1 MLIKPYGDTMNDG
14 IVQLSFT
21 LPIADSVMAQ
31 EAARQFVLKLGFDT
45 CQIVYSTT
53 IGPDFTMFVAY
64 ANTNVAVDTDTI
76 HVDYKH
82 MQHCMDYYEINDF
95 IRESIDRKLV
105 VVGACTGTD
114 AHTIGIDVVMNMK
127 GYNQHYGLE
136 RYKMIETHNL
146 GAQVKNEKLIEYAL
160 KVKADVIL
168 VSQIVTQKDIH
179 IKNLTELVELLEADG
194 IRQDFI
200 LIAGGPRMSNKLALE
215 LDYDAGFGQGTYAEH
230 AASFFAKRI
239 AERNAHKT

>member
-1 MLIKPYGDTMNDG
+1 MLIKPYGDTLNDG
-14 IVQLSFT
+14 AVQLSFT
-21 LPIADSVMAQ
+21 LPIKDSPIAT

-45 CQIVYSTT
+45 CQIVDSKS
-53 IGPDFTMFVAY
+53 IGPDFTMFIAY

-76 HVDYKH
+76 RVDDKH
-82 MQHCMDYYEINDF
+82 LQQCMDYYEINDF
-95 IRESIDRKLV
+95 IRESIGRPLI

-114 AHTIGIDVVMNMK
+114 AHTIGIDAVMNMK

-146 GAQVKNEKLIEYAL
+146 GAQVKNEKLIQYAR

-200 LIAGGPRMSNKLALE
+200 LIVGGPRMSNKLAVE
-215 LDYDAGFGQGTYAEH
+215 LGYDAGFGRGTYAEH
-230 AASFFAKRI
+230 VASFFAKRI
-239 AERNAHKT
+239 AERNMHKT

>member
-14 IVQLSFT
+14 AVQLSFT
-21 LPIADSVMAQ
+21 LPIKDSAMAN

-64 ANTNVAVDTDTI
+64 ANTSITVDTDTI
-76 HVDYKH
+76 HVDDKH
-82 MQHCMDYYEINDF
+82 MQHYMDYYEINDF
-95 IRESIDRKLV
+95 IRESIGRKLV

-114 AHTIGIDVVMNMK
+114 AHTIGIDAIMNMK
-127 GYNQHYGLE
+127 GFNQHYGLE

-146 GAQVKNEKLIEYAL
+146 GAQVKNEKLIEYAR
-160 KVKADVIL
+160 KVEADVIL

-200 LIAGGPRMSNKLALE
+200 LITGGPRMSNKLALE
-215 LDYDAGFGQGTYAEH
+215 LGYDAGFGQGTYAEH
-230 AASFFAKRI
+230 VAGFFAKHI
-239 AERNAHKT
+239 AERKAHKT